1 MNISND
7 KQAEPESVTTLDDL
21 NRQFEELRET
31 TRVWQSQEDDLR
43 SDLKAFETKRKL
55 HEQEG
60 KDIAA
65 ERIELA
71 KRSDKC
77 SNLNSHIF
85 FTYNELTIKRR
96 KQSETGKQQKKV
108 GIEIPESMPH
118 LHERIDKTAHADA
131 SHSLDES
138 INASSEPS
146 FSDKCLVYFE
156 SRAKL
161 NSTGDIKPVRRPK
174 IRQVK
179 K

>member
-77 SNLNSHIF
+77 SNLNSDLF

-96 KQSETGKQQKKV
+96 KQFRNRQAAEQSWHRNTGK
-108 GIEIPESMPH
+108 
-118 LHERIDKTAHADA
+118 HATLA
-131 SHSLDES
+131 
-138 INASSEPS
+138 
-146 FSDKCLVYFE
+146 
-156 SRAKL
+156 
-161 NSTGDIKPVRRPK
+161 
-174 IRQVK
+174 
-179 K
+179 